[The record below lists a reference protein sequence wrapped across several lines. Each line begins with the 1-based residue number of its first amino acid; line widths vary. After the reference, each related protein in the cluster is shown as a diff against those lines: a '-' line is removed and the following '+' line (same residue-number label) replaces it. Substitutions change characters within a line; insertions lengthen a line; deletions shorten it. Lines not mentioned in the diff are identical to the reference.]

1 MGHAIWTITEGREE
15 PSEDVK
21 PRKERSESVQTE
33 DYARGTP
40 EAVGG
45 GHGRGH
51 LSGFVMPV

>member
-1 MGHAIWTITEGREE
+1 MGHAIWTITEGHEE

-21 PRKERSESVQTE
+21 PRKERSESVWIE
-33 DYARGTP
+33 DDSRGTL
-40 EAVGG
+40 EAAGG